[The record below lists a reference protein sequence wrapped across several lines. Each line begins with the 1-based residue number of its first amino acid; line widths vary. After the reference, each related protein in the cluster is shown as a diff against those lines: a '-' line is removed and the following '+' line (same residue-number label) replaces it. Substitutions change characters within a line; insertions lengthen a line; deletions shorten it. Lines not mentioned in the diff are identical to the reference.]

1 MAQKK
6 FMYPAEW
13 VKQKPYK
20 VVDSVDIYYTGIANK
35 IRAILKETR
44 LDTLFADE
52 QNLKVAV
59 MSIAGWFEDVIS
71 QNGIW
76 QAFTT
81 ECERRYGARLPFFS
95 IGADY
100 YPDEINK
107 EDIQYLL
114 WHNLQVVHRLERIIY
129 PLSPVIDITA
139 DMIYD
144 MLNEEYET
152 APENERLHEFIYGH
166 EGYVTNYDHYVSVAL
181 WLHYQSFFNV
191 ENYDEFIAV
200 RNRSL
205 ENVNPADVE
214 KQTLAM
220 GFYVTLMLNGTHSP
234 LALTTP
240 QWMAH
245 IADGHKHLAEWK
257 KVEVRKAS
265 CYLVESIADDGN
277 VTLKD
282 LCAKGKVKISAEDLG
297 LGIPTVQVG
306 RTTVICE
313 FLKFGNA
320 YTRIGSI
327 AENVLDENVQRYI
340 DTEKAKR
347 DKSEQKRI
355 YDEFVSATGGKY
367 VKFFTSKE
375 EAEHFLTDNL
385 GYAFAEGVKLPDMET
400 QHGVMLMVSPETGL
414 TFQPGFMECL
424 KCDDNPAYDK
434 AKAEKNSL
442 PVIARANAIPYDV
455 MCRMQDDGMWAD
467 ATVPGCEDP
476 EEGRRMAQGNLQFL
490 TDYYYRKYR
499 DMATA

>member
-1 MAQKK
+1 MSKRQI
-6 FMYPAEW
+6 
-13 VKQKPYK
+13 
-20 VVDSVDIYYTGIANK
+20 S
-35 IRAILKETR
+35 AILKETK
-44 LDTLFADE
+44 LDAIFNTPHSMRT
-52 QNLKVAV
+52 AV
-59 MSIAGWFEDVIS
+59 MSITGWFEDVIS

-76 QAFTT
+76 QAFSN
-81 ECERRYGARLPFFS
+81 ECEQMYGKKLPFYPL
-95 IGADY
+95 DDNY
-100 YPDEINK
+100 YPDEINQ
-107 EDIQYLL
+107 EDIQFLL
-114 WHNLQVVHRLERIIY
+114 WHNLQTVTRTQRIIN
-129 PLSPVIDITA
+129 PTSPVLMLA
-139 DMIYD
+139 AEFIYH
-144 MLNEEYET
+144 MLEDEYET

-240 QWMAH
+240 QWMAR

-313 FLKFGNA
+313 FLKFGNS

-414 TFQPGFMECL
+414 TFQPGL
-424 KCDDNPAYDK
+424 YLPSSAQPTGTHT
-434 AKAEKNSL
+434 AK
-442 PVIARANAIPYDV
+442 P
-455 MCRMQDDGMWAD
+455 WAL
-467 ATVPGCEDP
+467 AAASISGP
-476 EEGRRMAQGNLQFL
+476 
-490 TDYYYRKYR
+490 
-499 DMATA
+499 